1 MNRRELLE
9 LVAAVGLG
17 SRSAVAGDAGIE
29 RGASRSTGAAP
40 GAPSRPLPA
49 TLVSLIHEHGD
60 RYAPHYPPDD
70 NADHG
75 PMAYLAMHGLGINFG
90 PIDAFARRYRQKLVG
105 QSPSSTSVT
114 AGTWAHHLGR
124 RDSYAALRAFYA
136 TDIGTRGWLATV
148 GQYLPL
154 LISGW
159 VKDAFH
165 PLIRLGYGI
174 EFEVPSE
181 IASGLAYLTIM
192 GDDRQLATVA
202 AKSPVDTPGRAY
214 LESLQAWRDPVMA
227 EGRFNSR
234 YQRASR
240 VAALRPASGSAEA
253 TLKDISRAALEVFDA
268 THDFF
273 ALHLVTSSHAFRVC
287 SPWAGPGWG
296 AVYSAGIASAY
307 LAIGA
312 PEFVALPA
320 AATSALLPVESLSK
334 TTDEHDIKIAYSAL
348 RQSEAFG
355 DPAFVGVAVR
365 YLAGG

>member
-9 LVAAVGLG
+9 CLVAAGLG
-17 SRSAVAGDAGIE
+17 SGSVVAGGVGIAR
-29 RGASRSTGAAP
+29 RGDDQKRMAHAMSHT
-40 GAPSRPLPA
+40 PLPA
-49 TLVSLIHEHGD
+49 ALMQLILAHGA

-70 NADHG
+70 NSDHG
-75 PMAYLAMHGLGINFG
+75 PMASLAMHGLGIDVRH
-90 PIDAFARRYRQKLVG
+90 IEAFALRYRRKLVD
-105 QSPSSTSVT
+105 QVPSPTAVT
-114 AGTWAHHLGR
+114 ADTWEHHVGR
-124 RDSYAALRAFYA
+124 RASYAALRAFYGA
-136 TDIGTRGWLATV
+136 AIEAQGWSAMV

-165 PLIRLGYGI
+165 PLIRIGYGI

-192 GDDRQLATVA
+192 GKDPQLAAVA
-202 AKSPVDTPGRAY
+202 DRAPVDFSGSAY
-214 LESLQAWRDPVMA
+214 LNSLQAFRDPSLA
-227 EGRFNSR
+227 EGRFNRR
-234 YQRASR
+234 YERASH
-240 VAALRPASGSAEA
+240 VAALRPVGGSDE
-253 TLKDISRAALEVFDA
+253 TILKDLSRAALEVFDA

-287 SPWAGPGWG
+287 LPWAGPRSGS
-296 AVYSAGIASAY
+296 VYSAGLAAAY

-312 PEFVALPA
+312 PAFVELPA
-320 AATSALLPVESLSK
+320 AHKPVTLPVRRLS
-334 TTDEHDIKIAYSAL
+334 TSSDEHDIKIAYSAL
-348 RQSEAFG
+348 RQSQAFG